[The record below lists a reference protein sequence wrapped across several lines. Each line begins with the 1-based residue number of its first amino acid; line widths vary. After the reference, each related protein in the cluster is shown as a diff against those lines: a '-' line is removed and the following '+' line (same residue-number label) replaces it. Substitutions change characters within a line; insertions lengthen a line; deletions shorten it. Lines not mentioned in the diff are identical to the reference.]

1 MRHIQFLLGHRDIR
15 TTVKY
20 TFIADI
26 KKIGVK
32 SPLDDLFQ
40 GLDEK
45 EEDGEK

>member
-1 MRHIQFLLGHRDIR
+1 MRHIQFLLGHTDIR

-32 SPLDDLFQ
+32 SPLDNLFQ
-40 GLDEK
+40 GLDEEQLDDDK
-45 EEDGEK
+45 